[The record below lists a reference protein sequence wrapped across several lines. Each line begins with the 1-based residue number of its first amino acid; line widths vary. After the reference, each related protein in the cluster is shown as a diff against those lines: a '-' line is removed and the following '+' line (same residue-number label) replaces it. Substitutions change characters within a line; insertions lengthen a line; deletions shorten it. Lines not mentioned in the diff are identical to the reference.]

1 MRVWEYAVQTPKL
14 QNSQNQ
20 SKQQKES
27 RLSRNQY
34 ELRVSG
40 LDLAE
45 SCPRLWRDADYR
57 VEGWKET
64 EFLVF
69 SSFFGFFDFARDEKE
84 RREKKCQREGKPHK
98 QQPSMSSK
106 SFGQLAKLRLV
117 ELKDGL
123 SAGFLVFS
131 VFFCFF
137 CFMKIRSGLLSP
149 CTEAATVPGC
159 NYDTRT
165 KSVCPGSFDGSN
177 SCP

>member
-1 MRVWEYAVQTPKL
+1 MCFDLVYTTASNSCPKL
-14 QNSQNQ
+14 QPAVFAYHLPSQRLERKEDFGIFLVKKCGCESTPSKLQNSKNSQNQ

-69 SSFFGFFDFARDEKE
+69 SSFFWFFDFARDEKE
-84 RREKKCQREGKPHK
+84 RREKKYQREGKPHK
-98 QQPSMSSK
+98 Q
-106 SFGQLAKLRLV
+106 
-117 ELKDGL
+117 
-123 SAGFLVFS
+123 
-131 VFFCFF
+131 
-137 CFMKIRSGLLSP
+137 
-149 CTEAATVPGC
+149 
-159 NYDTRT
+159 
-165 KSVCPGSFDGSN
+165 
-177 SCP
+177 

>member
-1 MRVWEYAVQTPKL
+1 M
-14 QNSQNQ
+14 SF
-20 SKQQKES
+20 ES
-27 RLSRNQY
+27 RAQTSPRAVPGSGAMWITESKGGRRRNFQ
-34 ELRVSG
+34 S
-40 LDLAE
+40 
-45 SCPRLWRDADYR
+45 
-57 VEGWKET
+57 
-64 EFLVF
+64 FQVF
-69 SSFFGFFDFARDEKE
+69 FWFFDFARDEKE
-84 RREKKCQREGKPHK
+84 RREKKYQRERKPHK

-131 VFFCFF
+131 VFFGCF

-149 CTEAATVPGC
+149 CTVAATVPGC